1 MKLSNDTII
10 VIMIWVL
17 VIFVVFIF
25 LLIYANEKEN
35 RKSNKTKTLTPK
47 TKEEPKQP
55 PKPLYEKKPL
65 VTANERA
72 FQQAIWRN
80 VPPGYRVIPQ
90 ICLVSIIQK
99 NYNNKFVNEL
109 FRIVDFGIFDEGY
122 NPIVLIEINDSS
134 HYEPQRIARDYKVKD
149 LLEKANIPLITLWTG
164 FGINDEYIKKRLNEH
179 CK

>member
-1 MKLSNDTII
+1 MQLSDSTIFTII
-10 VIMIWVL
+10 IWVL
-17 VIFVVFIF
+17 IIFF
-25 LLIYANEKEN
+25 LFTVLCIYSYNKQNKEN
-35 RKSNKTKTLTPK
+35 YNPKHTTPK
-47 TKEEPKQP
+47 PKQEPKQP

-72 FQQAIWRN
+72 YQQAIWRN
-80 VPPGYRVIPQ
+80 VPAGYRVIPQ
-90 ICLVSIIQK
+90 VCLASIIQK

-109 FRIVDFGIFDEGY
+109 FRIVDFGIFDESY
-122 NPIVLIEINDSS
+122 KPIVLIEINDSS

-164 FGINDEYIKKRLNEH
+164 FGINDEYIKKRLDEH